1 MRSRSLARVVVAGL
15 GVSVVIT
22 PGCGWL
28 PGGPSPSGSFSVLSI
43 FPTQGS
49 TAGSTTAWISGTGFR
64 SHATVTVDG
73 SRVQATVVDETTISL
88 ALPAHAEG
96 KVDVAVSQRP
106 EAQTGVPGGYTYAF
120 VVPPVISEL
129 LPNLGSTGGGTPVT
143 IRGAG
148 FQNGLTVVV
157 GGRKHQNQ
165 YSGDDTLAR
174 IFTQGHAA
182 GAVDVIITNPDG
194 GQATSRFTYASPA
207 TFDFNGDW
215 EGTATDWDGEVFGA
229 FALTIRDNVV
239 VSVSCRGSS
248 LTLDP
253 PPVVDNGQFRSVFSN
268 GGLIEGS
275 IVSADHASGY
285 VNLGSCAST
294 PYWSAE
300 KKQRLHEETR
310 K

>member
-1 MRSRSLARVVVAGL
+1 MRSSSLARVVVASL

-49 TAGSTTAWISGTGFR
+49 TAGATTAWISGTGFR

-73 SRVQATVVDETTISL
+73 SRVEATVVDETTISL
-88 ALPAHAEG
+88 AMPAHAEG
-96 KVDVAVSQRP
+96 KVDVAVSQSP
-106 EAQTGVPGGYTYAF
+106 QAQTGVPGGYTYAF

-129 LPNLGSTGGGTPVT
+129 LPNIGSTGGRTPMT

-148 FQNGLTVVV
+148 FQNGLTVTV
-157 GGRKHQNQ
+157 GGRKHQNN
-165 YSGDDTLAR
+165 YSGDSTIAK
-174 IFTQGHAA
+174 IFTEAHAA
-182 GAVDVIITNPDG
+182 GTVDLIVTNPDG
-194 GQATSRFTYASPA
+194 GQASTKFTYASPG
-207 TFDFNGDW
+207 TFDFNGIWQGFAEDF
-215 EGTATDWDGEVFGA
+215 DGAVGA
-229 FALTIRDNVV
+229 PFVLTIRDNIV
-239 VSVSCRGSS
+239 VSVSCGASS

-253 PPVVDNGQFRSVFSN
+253 PPVVANGQFRSVFSN

-275 IVSADHASGY
+275 IVSANFASGY

-300 KKQRLHEETR
+300 KK
-310 K
+310 

>member
-1 MRSRSLARVVVAGL
+1 MRSSSLARVVVASL

-28 PGGPSPSGSFSVLSI
+28 PGGPSPSGLFSVLSI

-49 TAGSTTAWISGTGFR
+49 TAGATTAWISGTGFR

-73 SRVQATVVDETTISL
+73 SRVEATVVDETTISL
-88 ALPAHAEG
+88 AMPAHAEG
-96 KVDVAVSQRP
+96 KVDVAVSQSP
-106 EAQTGVPGGYTYAF
+106 QAQTGVPGGYTYAF

-129 LPNLGSTGGGTPVT
+129 LPNIGSTGGRTPMT

-148 FQNGLTVVV
+148 FQNGLTVTV
-157 GGRKHQNQ
+157 GGRKHQNN
-165 YSGDDTLAR
+165 YSGDSTIAK
-174 IFTQGHAA
+174 IFTEAHAA
-182 GAVDVIITNPDG
+182 GTVDLIVTNPDG
-194 GQATSRFTYASPA
+194 GQASTKFTYASPG
-207 TFDFNGDW
+207 TFDFNGIWQGFAEDF
-215 EGTATDWDGEVFGA
+215 DGAVGA
-229 FALTIRDNVV
+229 PFVLTIRDNIV
-239 VSVSCRGSS
+239 VSVSCGASS

-253 PPVVDNGQFRSVFSN
+253 PPVVANGQFRSVFSN

-275 IVSADHASGY
+275 IVSANFASGY

-300 KKQRLHEETR
+300 KK
-310 K
+310 

>member
-1 MRSRSLARVVVAGL
+1 MRMRSSSLARVVVASL

-49 TAGSTTAWISGTGFR
+49 TAGATTAWISGAGFR

-73 SRVQATVVDETTISL
+73 SRVEATVVDETTISL
-88 ALPAHAEG
+88 AMPAHAEG

-106 EAQTGVPGGYTYAF
+106 EAPTGVPGGYTYAF

-129 LPNLGSTGGGTPVT
+129 LPNIGSTGGRTPMT

-148 FQNGLTVVV
+148 FQNGLTVMV

-165 YSGDDTLAR
+165 YSGDHTLAK
-174 IFTQGHAA
+174 IFTDAHAA
-182 GAVDVIITNPDG
+182 GTVDLIVTNPDG
-194 GQATSRFTYASPA
+194 GQASSKFTYASPA

-215 EGTATDWDGEVFGA
+215 EGIATDWDGEIFGA
-229 FALTIRDNVV
+229 FVLTVRDNLV

-248 LTLDP
+248 LTLAP
-253 PPVVDNGQFRSVFSN
+253 PPVVANGQFRFVASGGGSVDGEIHSPN
-268 GGLIEGS
+268 Y
-275 IVSADHASGY
+275 ASGY
-285 VNLGSCAST
+285 ITLGVCASS

-300 KKQRLHEETR
+300 KR
-310 K
+310 

>member
-1 MRSRSLARVVVAGL
+1 MRSSSLARVVVASL

-49 TAGSTTAWISGTGFR
+49 TAGATTAWISGTGFR

-73 SRVQATVVDETTISL
+73 SRVEATVVDETTISL
-88 ALPAHAEG
+88 AMPAHAEG
-96 KVDVAVSQRP
+96 KVDVAVSQSP
-106 EAQTGVPGGYTYAF
+106 QAQTGVPGGYTYAF

-129 LPNLGSTGGGTPVT
+129 LPNIGSTGGRTPIT
-143 IRGAG
+143 ISGSG
-148 FQNGLTVVV
+148 FQRGLRLTVD
-157 GGRKHQNQ
+157 GIKHTNL
-165 YSGDDTLAR
+165 YSGDTIAKL
-174 IFTQGHAA
+174 FTDAHAA
-182 GAVDVIITNPDG
+182 GTVDVVVTNPDG
-194 GQATSRFTYASPA
+194 GQASRKFTYASPA

-215 EGTATDWDGEVFGA
+215 EGIATDWDGEIFGA
-229 FALTIRDNVV
+229 FVLTVRDNLV

-253 PPVVDNGQFRSVFSN
+253 PPVVANGQFRFV
-268 GGLIEGS
+268 
-275 IVSADHASGY
+275 ASGGGTIDGEIHSPNFASGF
-285 VNLGSCAST
+285 VTLGSCASS

-300 KKQRLHEETR
+300 KR
-310 K
+310 

>member
-1 MRSRSLARVVVAGL
+1 MRMRSSSLARVVVASL

-49 TAGSTTAWISGTGFR
+49 TAGATTTWISGTGFR

-73 SRVQATVVDETTISL
+73 SRVEATVVDETTIAL
-88 ALPAHAEG
+88 AMPAHAEG
-96 KVDVAVSQRP
+96 KVDVAVSQSP
-106 EAQTGVPGGYTYAF
+106 QAQTGVPGGYTYAF

-129 LPNLGSTGGGTPVT
+129 LPNIGSTGGRTPMT

-148 FQNGLTVVV
+148 FQNGLTVTV
-157 GGRKHQNQ
+157 GGRKHQNN
-165 YSGDDTLAR
+165 YSGDSTIAK
-174 IFTQGHAA
+174 IFTEAHAA
-182 GAVDVIITNPDG
+182 GTVDLIVTNPDG
-194 GQATSRFTYASPA
+194 GQASTKFTYASPG
-207 TFDFNGDW
+207 TFDFNGIWQGFAEDF
-215 EGTATDWDGEVFGA
+215 DGA
-229 FALTIRDNVV
+229 AAPFALTIQDNIV
-239 VSVSCRGSS
+239 VSVSCGASS

-253 PPVVDNGQFRSVFSN
+253 PPVVANGQFRSVFSN

-275 IVSADHASGY
+275 IVSANFASGY

-300 KKQRLHEETR
+300 KK
-310 K
+310 

>member
-1 MRSRSLARVVVAGL
+1 MRMRSSSLAGVVASL

-22 PGCGWL
+22 LGCGWL
-28 PGGPSPSGSFSVLSI
+28 PVEPSPSGSFSVLSI

-49 TAGSTTAWISGTGFR
+49 TAGATTAWISGTGFR

-73 SRVQATVVDETTISL
+73 SRVEATVVDETTISL
-88 ALPAHAEG
+88 AIPAHAEG

-129 LPNLGSTGGGTPVT
+129 LPNIGSTGGRTPMT

-148 FQNGLTVVV
+148 FQNGLTVMV

-165 YSGDDTLAR
+165 YSGDHTLAK
-174 IFTQGHAA
+174 IFTDAHAA
-182 GAVDVIITNPDG
+182 GTVDLIVTNPDG
-194 GQATSRFTYASPA
+194 GQASSKFTYVSPA
-207 TFDFNGDW
+207 TFDFNGVW
-215 EGTATDWDGEVFGA
+215 QGIAQDWDGEVAAPFV
-229 FALTIRDNVV
+229 LTIRDNIV
-239 VSVSCRGSS
+239 VSLSCGASS

-253 PPVVDNGQFRSVFSN
+253 PPVVANGQFRFVASGGGSVDGEIHSPN
-268 GGLIEGS
+268 Y
-275 IVSADHASGY
+275 ASGY
-285 VNLGSCAST
+285 ITLGVCASS

-300 KKQRLHEETR
+300 KR
-310 K
+310 

>member
-1 MRSRSLARVVVAGL
+1 MRSRSLARVVVASL

-49 TAGSTTAWISGTGFR
+49 TAGATTAWISGTGFR

-73 SRVQATVVDETTISL
+73 SPVQATVVDETTISL
-88 ALPAHAEG
+88 AMPAHAEG

-120 VVPPVISEL
+120 VVPPVITEL
-129 LPNLGSTGGGTPVT
+129 LPNLGSTGGRAPVT

-165 YSGDDTLAR
+165 YSGDSTLAK
-174 IFTQGHAA
+174 IFTEAHAA
-182 GAVDVIITNPDG
+182 GAVEVIVTNPDG
-194 GQATSRFTYASPA
+194 GQARSTFTYASPA

-215 EGTATDWDGEVFGA
+215 QGVAQDWDGEIGA
-229 FALTIRDNVV
+229 PFALTIRDNIV
-239 VSVSCRGSS
+239 VSVSCGASN

-253 PPVVDNGQFRSVFSN
+253 PPVVVNGQFRSVFSN

-275 IVSADHASGY
+275 IASPNYASGY

-294 PYWSAE
+294 PYWNAE
-300 KKQRLHEETR
+300 KK
-310 K
+310 

>member
-1 MRSRSLARVVVAGL
+1 MRSGCLALVVASL

-22 PGCGWL
+22 PGCGGL
-28 PGGPSPSGSFSVLSI
+28 PGGLSPSGSFSVLSI

-49 TAGSTTAWISGTGFR
+49 IAGATTTWISGTGFR

-88 ALPAHAEG
+88 AMPAHAEG
-96 KVDVAVSQRP
+96 KVDVAVSQSP

-120 VVPPVISEL
+120 IVPPAISEV
-129 LPNLGSTGGGTPVT
+129 LPNVGSTGGRTPVT

-148 FQNGLTVVV
+148 LQNGLIVMV

-165 YSGDDTLAR
+165 YSGDGTLAK
-174 IFTQGHAA
+174 IFTDAHGA
-182 GAVDVIITNPDG
+182 GTVDLILTNPDG

-215 EGTATDWDGEVFGA
+215 EGTATDWDGEVGA
-229 FALTIRDNVV
+229 PFALTIRDNIV
-239 VSVSCRGSS
+239 VSVSCGTSN
-248 LTLDP
+248 LTLEP
-253 PPVVDNGQFRSVFSN
+253 PPVVANGQFRSVFSN

-275 IVSADHASGY
+275 IVSANFASGY

-294 PYWSAE
+294 PYWNAE
-300 KKQRLHEETR
+300 KK
-310 K
+310 

>member
-1 MRSRSLARVVVAGL
+1 MRSSSLARVVVASL

-49 TAGSTTAWISGTGFR
+49 TAGATTAWISGTGFR

-73 SRVQATVVDETTISL
+73 SRVEATIVDETTIAL
-88 ALPAHAEG
+88 AMPAHAEG
-96 KVDVAVSQRP
+96 KVDVAVSQSP
-106 EAQTGVPGGYTYAF
+106 QAQTGVPGGYTYAF

-129 LPNLGSTGGGTPVT
+129 LPNIGSTGGRTPMT

-148 FQNGLTVVV
+148 FQNGLTVTV
-157 GGRKHQNQ
+157 GGRKHQNN
-165 YSGDDTLAR
+165 YSGDSTIAK
-174 IFTQGHAA
+174 IFTEAHAA
-182 GAVDVIITNPDG
+182 GTVDLIVTNPDG
-194 GQATSRFTYASPA
+194 GQASTKFTYASPG
-207 TFDFNGDW
+207 TFDFNGIWQGFAEDF
-215 EGTATDWDGEVFGA
+215 DGAVGA
-229 FALTIRDNVV
+229 PFVLTIRDNIV
-239 VSVSCRGSS
+239 VSVSCGASS

-253 PPVVDNGQFRSVFSN
+253 PPVVANGQFRSVFSN

-275 IVSADHASGY
+275 IVSANFASGY

-300 KKQRLHEETR
+300 KK
-310 K
+310 

>member
-1 MRSRSLARVVVAGL
+1 MRSSSLARVVVASL

-49 TAGSTTAWISGTGFR
+49 TAGATTAWISGTGFR

-73 SRVQATVVDETTISL
+73 SRVEATVVDETTIAL
-88 ALPAHAEG
+88 AMPAHAEG
-96 KVDVAVSQRP
+96 KVDVAVSQSP
-106 EAQTGVPGGYTYAF
+106 QAQTGVPGGYTYAF

-129 LPNLGSTGGGTPVT
+129 LPNIGSTGGRTPMT

-148 FQNGLTVVV
+148 FQNGLTVTV
-157 GGRKHQNQ
+157 GGRKHQNN
-165 YSGDDTLAR
+165 YSGDSTIAK
-174 IFTQGHAA
+174 IFTEAHAA
-182 GAVDVIITNPDG
+182 GTVDVIVTNPDG
-194 GQATSRFTYASPA
+194 GQASTKFTYASPG
-207 TFDFNGDW
+207 TFDFNGIWQGFAEDF
-215 EGTATDWDGEVFGA
+215 DGAVGA
-229 FALTIRDNVV
+229 PFVLTIRDNIV
-239 VSVSCRGSS
+239 VSVSCGASS

-253 PPVVDNGQFRSVFSN
+253 PPVVANGQFRSVFSN

-275 IVSADHASGY
+275 IVSANFASGY

-300 KKQRLHEETR
+300 KK
-310 K
+310 